1 MGIMTIDEEIRAVIN
16 APDTSHWLRQ
26 ALNSALERDSI
37 DAANDADFLS
47 DLLGRRYS
55 ACLQIATKEA
65 DG

>member
-1 MGIMTIDEEIRAVIN
+1 MTIDEEIRAVIN

-37 DAANDADFLS
+37 DVANDADFLS

-65 DG
+65 EG